1 MIKKLTDLG
10 QEIFM
15 SRYAYPGETKWSE
28 RAKAS
33 ARAVA
38 SAESDEDKVN
48 VEKAFYETI
57 SSGDLV
63 PGGRIIYGSGRNAGK
78 HNLLNCYV
86 IIPEDTVDSI
96 GKTILHKV
104 YRLRNGLL
112 HALALGKLLDQFD
125 DEVGVCRAGGI

>member
-1 MIKKLTDLG
+1 MTIKKLNDLG

-28 RAKAS
+28 RARAI

-38 SAESDEDKVN
+38 SAEAPEDLPN

-57 SSGDLV
+57 SAGDLV
-63 PGGRIIYGSGRNAGK
+63 PGGRIIYGSGRNAGR

-86 IIPEDTVDSI
+86 IIPEDTVESI
-96 GKTILHKV
+96 GKTIADMYKIS
-104 YRLRNGLL
+104 
-112 HALALGKLLDQFD
+112 
-125 DEVGVCRAGGI
+125 CAGGGIGFNVSKIRP